1 VTATPGR
8 GNREQGTGT
17 TTRWSPFGSS
27 PFPVPRSLFP
37 LFSPAPGWL
46 NMARDQAMLDR
57 VEAEGGLLLR
67 LYQWDPPCLSFGR
80 NESVLKRYHR
90 QEIERLGLDVV
101 RRPTGGRAVWHEH
114 EVTYAVAG
122 RVNQFGSLSAA
133 YCAIHQ
139 FLAGALRRLGA
150 EVTLAGK
157 TPVPGFS
164 PGGCFSAPVGGEIM
178 YGNRKLVGSAQLR
191 QGDAFLQHGS
201 ILLGGTQEIVTRVSR
216 VPGPQ
221 GNESSLGEALGSV
234 ASFDAVAE
242 AIMEESGAAP
252 IETEWL
258 DRAAS
263 PQVEHFRSPEW
274 TWRR

>member
-1 VTATPGR
+1 MKATVGT
-8 GNREQGTGT
+8 GNGERGTGT
-17 TTRWSPFGSS
+17 AGNA
-27 PFPVPRSLFP
+27 PFPVPFSLFP
-37 LFSPAPGWL
+37 LFLSPPAPGWL
-46 NMARDQAMLDR
+46 NMARDQGMLDR
-57 VEAEGGLLLR
+57 AEAESGLMLR

-80 NESVLKRYHR
+80 NESVFRRYDR
-90 QEIERLGLDVV
+90 REIERLRLDVV
-101 RRPTGGRAVWHEH
+101 RRPTGGRAVWHES
-114 EVTYAVAG
+114 EITYAVAG

-139 FLAGALRRLGA
+139 FLAAALSRHGAQ
-150 EVTLAGK
+150 VTLAGK

-191 QGDAFLQHGS
+191 QGRAFLQHGS

-216 VPGPQ
+216 VPAPEGR
-221 GNESSLGEALGSV
+221 ESSLREALGRTVSFEEV
-234 ASFDAVAE
+234 ADS
-242 AIMEESGAAP
+242 ILEESGTAP
-252 IETEWL
+252 TETEWL

-263 PQVEHFRSPEW
+263 AHVEHFRSPEW

>member
-1 VTATPGR
+1 MTVTAGT
-8 GNREQGTGT
+8 GNRERGTGT
-17 TTRWSPFGSS
+17 AENA
-27 PFPVPRSLFP
+27 PFPVPFSLLP
-37 LFSPAPGWL
+37 LCSPAPGWL

-90 QEIERLGLDVV
+90 DQIEQLKLDVV
-101 RRPTGGRAVWHEH
+101 RRPTGGRAVWHEQ

-122 RVNQFGSLSAA
+122 RVAQFGSLGAA
-133 YCAIHQ
+133 YCALHQ
-139 FLAGALRRLGA
+139 FLAAALRRLDA
-150 EVTLAGK
+150 EVTIAGN
-157 TPVPGFS
+157 TPVPGLS

-191 QGDAFLQHGS
+191 QGEAFLQHGS
-201 ILLGGTQEIVTRVSR
+201 ILLQGTQEIVARVSQT
-216 VPGPQ
+216 PAPEG
-221 GNESSLGEALGSV
+221 GESSLSDALDRAV
-234 ASFDAVAE
+234 SFQAVAA
-242 AIMEESGAAP
+242 AIMDESGAEP
-252 IETEWL
+252 IETNWL

-263 PQVEHFRSPEW
+263 AREAHFRSPEW

>member
-1 VTATPGR
+1 MPSGSTGMARAPAEPQATALGPQSSVLLAFT
-8 GNREQGTGT
+8 
-17 TTRWSPFGSS
+17 SP
-27 PFPVPRSLFP
+27 
-37 LFSPAPGWL
+37 PAPGWL

-57 VEAEGGLLLR
+57 AEVDGGLLLR

-80 NESVLKRYHR
+80 NESALRRYDR
-90 QEIERLGLDVV
+90 ESIERLGLDVV
-101 RRPTGGRAVWHEH
+101 RRPTGGRAVWHES

-139 FLAGALRRLGA
+139 FLAAALRRLGV

-201 ILLGGTQEIVTRVSR
+201 ILIGGTQEIVTRVSR
-216 VPGPQ
+216 VPAPEGS
-221 GNESSLGEALGSV
+221 ESSLREALGRTVSFEEV
-234 ASFDAVAE
+234 AD

-252 IETEWL
+252 IEPEWL
-258 DRAAS
+258 GRAAS
-263 PQVEHFRSPEW
+263 PHVEHFRSPQW

>member
-1 VTATPGR
+1 
-8 GNREQGTGT
+8 
-17 TTRWSPFGSS
+17 
-27 PFPVPRSLFP
+27 
-37 LFSPAPGWL
+37 
-46 NMARDQAMLDR
+46 MARDQAMLDR
-57 VEAEGGLLLR
+57 AEVEGGLLLR

-80 NESVLKRYHR
+80 NESALRRYDR
-90 QEIERLGLDVV
+90 ESIERLGLDVV
-101 RRPTGGRAVWHEH
+101 RRPTGGRAVWHES

-122 RVNQFGSLSAA
+122 RVNQFGSLGAA

-139 FLAGALRRLGA
+139 FLAAALRRLGV

-216 VPGPQ
+216 VPAPEGSE
-221 GNESSLGEALGSV
+221 NSLGEALDRTVSFEEV
-234 ASFDAVAE
+234 AD

-252 IETEWL
+252 IEPEWL
-258 DRAAS
+258 GRAAS
-263 PQVEHFRSPEW
+263 PHVEHFRSPEW

>member
-1 VTATPGR
+1 MPSGSTGIAQAPAEPEAT
-8 GNREQGTGT
+8 TL
-17 TTRWSPFGSS
+17 SPQSS
-27 PFPVPRSLFP
+27 VLSTLISP
-37 LFSPAPGWL
+37 PAPGWL

-57 VEAEGGLLLR
+57 AEGEGGLLLR
-67 LYQWDPPCLSFGR
+67 LYRWDPPCLSFGR
-80 NESVLKRYHR
+80 NESALRRYDR
-90 QEIERLGLDVV
+90 ESIERLGLDVV
-101 RRPTGGRAVWHEH
+101 RRPTGGRAVWHER

-122 RVNQFGSLSAA
+122 PVNQFGSLSAA

-139 FLAGALRRLGA
+139 FLAAALRRLGA

-178 YGNRKLVGSAQLR
+178 HGSRKLVGSAQLR

-216 VPGPQ
+216 VLAPEGS
-221 GNESSLGEALGSV
+221 EISLREAVGRTV
-234 ASFDAVAE
+234 SFDEVAD
-242 AIMEESGAAP
+242 AIREESGTAP

-263 PQVEHFRSPEW
+263 PHGEHFRSPEW